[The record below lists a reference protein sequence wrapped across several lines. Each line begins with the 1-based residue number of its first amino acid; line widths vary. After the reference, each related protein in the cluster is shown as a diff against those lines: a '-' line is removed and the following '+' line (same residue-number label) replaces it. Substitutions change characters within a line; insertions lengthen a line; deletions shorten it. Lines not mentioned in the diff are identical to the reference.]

1 MASSWLSRRP
11 HCRRL
16 GGRGHCWRR
25 ASAKGILQLRVPT
38 RRLCRAVM
46 LRLAR
51 TDLGRMALGHSPR
64 GGMLLTKAAF
74 YRNVGKED
82 LASWDA
88 RLLSA
93 AERQRRVS
101 GEAGASINQRP
112 GMLIDINAQIA

>member
-38 RRLCRAVM
+38 RRLCRPVM

-74 YRNVGKED
+74 NGNVGKED

-88 RLLSA
+88 RLRARELDWQDASA
-93 AERQRRVS
+93 RSAPDHRRK
-101 GEAGASINQRP
+101 RCK
-112 GMLIDINAQIA
+112 